1 MTLRRR
7 LGRLEVSVG
16 PPPTPLPPPSPED
29 LEQRLQ
35 EGVGEQTYN
44 RGVFDDDP
52 EFRPAWSHYH
62 RLWEVHTGG
71 YSPLQ
76 AVWLV
81 REPEEFEAA
90 RRAVVA
96 VMVRVL
102 AGQPYPQRALGVLLG
117 QSLREHPRPQD
128 EEGTP

>member
-1 MTLRRR
+1 M
-7 LGRLEVSVG
+7 VA
-16 PPPTPLPPPSPED
+16 LPP
-29 LEQRLQ
+29 L
-35 EGVGEQTYN
+35 VGGPY
-44 RGVFDDDP
+44 
-52 EFRPAWSHYH
+52 
-62 RLWEVHTGG
+62 GG
-71 YSPLQ
+71 LL
-76 AVWLV
+76 AAAGLVWLV
-81 REPEEFEAA
+81 PGPEEFEAA